1 MVKALFRTGI
11 PDLETAE
18 RLSFQLSEHL
28 WRNGQ
33 TVLVWLPDDAS
44 LQRADALMW
53 GGGGFLPHAPLPPAA
68 DDRAA
73 DEGAAD
79 DRAAGRAQEPVLLS
93 CESQIEPSRL
103 SDRNALIVVAGPAPQ
118 YWSRYPRLYYLA
130 VDDGG
135 EMLRQ
140 GRADYAMLRDAGAPL
155 EHSEVR
161 L

>member
-28 WRNGQ
+28 WSNRQ
-33 TVLVWLPDDAS
+33 RVLVWLPDAAS
-44 LQRADALMW
+44 LERADALMW
-53 GGGGFLPHAPLPPAA
+53 GGEAFLPHAPLPPAA
-68 DDRAA
+68 ED
-73 DEGAAD
+73 GAAD
-79 DRAAGRAQEPVLLS
+79 DQTAGRAQEPVLLS

-103 SDRNALIVVAGPAPQ
+103 SDRHALIVVAGPAPQ

-140 GRADYAMLRDAGAPL
+140 GRADFAMLRDTGAPL
-155 EHSEVR
+155 EHRKVR